1 MSSIIAPLFGDSPRS
16 DSVGA
21 RLIDGLAI
29 IVVLTIGTIFSA
41 VSGVARGIRW
51 LSNLTLLLAL
61 GLALF
66 FLVVGPTAFLLN
78 IVPGV
83 LMDCVSSAPDALGA
97 SMAEGEDMQEFLSTW
112 TIFY

>member
-1 MSSIIAPLFGDSPRS
+1 GTAASLGIGALQIGRGVEIVSGWSAPGNTVALG
-16 DSVGA
+16 
-21 RLIDGLAI
+21 I

-51 LSNLTLLLAL
+51 LSNINMLLAL

-66 FLVVGPTAFLLN
+66 FFVVGPTAFLLN

-83 LMDCVSSAPDALGA
+83 LMDYVSSAPDALGA
-97 SMAEGEDMQEFLSTW
+97 SMAEGEDMQEFLS
-112 TIFY
+112 